1 MAGKAKKPTP
11 TPAKAWRQPRE
22 EGYLI
27 PLPSGNVARLRPVA
41 LDVLILSGE
50 LPDLLSPI
58 AAKMLWEDLPDV
70 AEIANAAELA
80 TGTAKLMNHVCR
92 AAMMEPPV
100 AAMGEEPKDGE
111 IALEDID
118 FQDKSI
124 IFQLAISPAVAMRNF
139 RDRQA
144 AGLDAVPDGESNGD
158 KAE

>member
-27 PLPSGNVARLRPVA
+27 TLPSGNIARLRPVA

-58 AAKMLWEDLPDV
+58 AAKMLWEETDV
-70 AEIANAAELA
+70 AELANAAELA

-92 AAMMEPPV
+92 AAMMEPVV
-100 AAMGEEPKDGE
+100 AAVGEEPKDGE

-144 AGLDAVPDGESNGD
+144 AGVDTVQDGEGDGD

>member
-27 PLPSGNVARLRPVA
+27 TLPSGNIARLRPVA
-41 LDVLILSGE
+41 LDMLILSGE

-58 AAKMLWEDLPDV
+58 AAKMLWEETDV

-80 TGTAKLMNHVCR
+80 TGTAKLMNYVCR
-92 AAMMEPPV
+92 AAMMDPVV
-100 AAMGEEPKDGE
+100 AAVGEEPKDGE

-144 AGLDAVPDGESNGD
+144 AGVDAVQDGEGDGD